1 MGALDASR
9 SSLGTYTPAMRS
21 MERVSRMGGRFS
33 PIVVWPAAIALAG
46 TVLTVTVAVT
56 DLQFAVR
63 SAEGRIFLETAQM
76 IIAALVAYLVFGRLG
91 RTGRYRDLLIA
102 IAFSIFALTSL
113 LFIGIRLGGALE
125 DGSQL
130 ERVAIWA
137 PLTARVVG
145 AVLLAVAALMGPGR
159 RTSRRSGSA
168 LLLEA
173 TFAVSATGLGA
184 VLMADRLPAGI
195 SDELLLN
202 ASRIPGTSAHP
213 VLQFLQLLVV
223 ALYAVAAA
231 GLVGRRESTT
241 DPFQVALAT
250 GFTAAAFARLNFYLY
265 PSIYSDVV
273 HLGDFLRLLFFLILL
288 LGGVV
293 EINRYWQV
301 EADAA
306 ALRERERLARE
317 LHDGL
322 TQELSFI
329 RSQTVAMSNGTTYPE
344 MIELVSAAADRA
356 VSESRALLVTLRG
369 DAQVSLH
376 DVVAAEAKRTAGPT
390 TKVNVDIPRGLMVPR
405 SVGHELGR
413 VVLEATTNAVRHG
426 VATTIEI
433 SAAIDP
439 SRLTLV
445 VRDDGTGFDTDGDDP
460 AKLGIRGMRER
471 AALLKGSVAVA
482 SAPGS
487 GTTITVEIPRDP

>member
-1 MGALDASR
+1 MPSTRRGR
-9 SSLGTYTPAMRS
+9 RGETYTPAMRS
-21 MERVSRMGGRFS
+21 IERVGSMGGRFS
-33 PIVVWPAAIALAG
+33 PIVVWPVAIALAG
-46 TVLTVTVAVT
+46 TVLTVTVAFT

-102 IAFSIFALTSL
+102 VAFAIFALTSL

-137 PLTARVVG
+137 PLLARVAG
-145 AVLLAVAALMGPGR
+145 TVLLAVAALMGPGR
-159 RTSRRSGSA
+159 RTRRRSGS
-168 LLLEA
+168 LLFLEA
-173 TFAVSATGLGA
+173 VLVVSTTGLA
-184 VLMADRLPAGI
+184 TVLMVDRLPAGI
-195 SDELLLN
+195 ADELLLD
-202 ASRIPGTSAHP
+202 AARVPGTSAHP
-213 VLQFLQLLVV
+213 MLQLLQLLVV
-223 ALYAVAAA
+223 ALYAVAAV
-231 GLVGRRESTT
+231 GLVVRRESTD
-241 DPFQVALAT
+241 DPFQVALAA

-273 HLGDFLRLLFFLILL
+273 HLGDFLRLLFFMILL

-293 EINRYWQV
+293 EINRYWRV

-329 RSQTVAMSNGTTYPE
+329 RSQTVAMSKGTMYPE
-344 MIELVSAAADRA
+344 MVELVSAAADRA
-356 VSESRALLVTLRG
+356 VSESRALLLTLRG

-376 DVVAAEAKRTAGPT
+376 DVVSADAKRTAGGAVAVT
-390 TKVNVDIPRGLMVPR
+390 VDVPRGLLVAR
-405 SVGHELGR
+405 LVGHELGR
-413 VVLEATTNAVRHG
+413 VVLEATTNAIRHG
-426 VATTIEI
+426 DATAIRVEGSVKGSQLTVVITDNGVGFEPSTDFPSKHGLRGIHERAELLGGSAQI
-433 SAAIDP
+433 S
-439 SRLTLV
+439 SRL
-445 VRDDGTGFDTDGDDP
+445 G
-460 AKLGIRGMRER
+460 E
-471 AALLKGSVAVA
+471 
-482 SAPGS
+482 
-487 GTTITVEIPRDP
+487 GTTVTVIVPIDR